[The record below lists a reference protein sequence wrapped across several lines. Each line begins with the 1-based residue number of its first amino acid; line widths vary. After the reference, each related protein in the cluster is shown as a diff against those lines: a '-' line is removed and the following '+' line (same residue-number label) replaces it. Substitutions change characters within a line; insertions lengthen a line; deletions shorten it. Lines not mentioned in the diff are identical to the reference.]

1 MQNLSTYLDV
11 TLNPSYRNAWRI
23 AEQFPGMKGL
33 IIFGILLEEGKKMLG
48 INPLTPMSDQDRIAP
63 YNIKTIS
70 IRRVMRMRK
79 NINLRT
85 IILIQYQIL

>member
-11 TLNPSYRNAWRI
+11 TLNPSNHNARRI

-33 IIFGILLEEGKKMLG
+33 ILFGILLEEGKEMLG
-48 INPLTPMSDQDRIAP
+48 INPLTPISDQDRISP
-63 YNIKTIS
+63 YNINTIS
-70 IRRVMRMRK
+70 IRQVMGMRK
-79 NINLRT
+79 IINLRT

>member
-1 MQNLSTYLDV
+1 M

-33 IIFGILLEEGKKMLG
+33 IIFGILLEEGKEILG

-63 YNIKTIS
+63 YQY
-70 IRRVMRMRK
+70 
-79 NINLRT
+79 IN
-85 IILIQYQIL
+85 QACDENEEKYQFKDYNLDPIPNSLK